1 MAATEFRRSRS
12 SVLGSKETDKTS
24 ARALF
29 DDTDHLADVLESYAT
44 NSIPG
49 LVFPDVSVPTGVAQ
63 YTQVSAEDMK
73 VEGVGVRSE
82 HSEYPM
88 VRFTPGDLK
97 KAHTS
102 DIGGKFRVSDEAIDA
117 GDTSLI
123 EDGLSLL
130 GTSIND
136 TLNTMMVEALAQV
149 TDEKNGG
156 LSIGANS
163 FHGVTLDG
171 ANPTPAEKRPW
182 ASIVAARGLLRKHG
196 LSANA
201 NVLLLDWDSADALT
215 LLYDQN
221 NLEEQWGLTIYGCDK
236 LPEGTGYLLDARHF
250 GKLVTK
256 DGLQVETWRDPSI
269 RATWC
274 QSYIEPVITIQR
286 PRNVVRLF
294 GLGLQD

>member
-1 MAATEFRRSRS
+1 MAATEFRRSHS
-12 SVLGSKETDKTS
+12 SVLGSKETDRIV

-44 NSIPG
+44 NSLPG
-49 LVFPDVSVPTGVAQ
+49 LVFPEFSVPTGVAQ

-97 KAHTS
+97 KAHMS

-117 GDTSLI
+117 GDTTLI
-123 EDGLSLL
+123 EDGLALL

-136 TLNTMMVEALAQV
+136 TLNSMMVEALAQV
-149 TDEKNGG
+149 TDEENGG

-163 FHGVTLDG
+163 FHGAALDG

-201 NVLLLDWDSADALT
+201 KVLLLDWDSADALT

-221 NLEEQWGLTIYGCDK
+221 NLEKQWGLTIYGCDK
-236 LPEGTGYLLDARHF
+236 LPEGTGYLLDARNF
-250 GKLVTK
+250 GKLITK
-256 DGLQVETWRDPSI
+256 GVLHFETWRAPSI

-286 PRNVVRLF
+286 PRNVVRLV

>member
-1 MAATEFRRSRS
+1 MAATDFRRSRS
-12 SVLGSKETDKTS
+12 AVLGSRETDKTA

-49 LVFPDVSVPTGVAQ
+49 LVFPEFSVPTGVAQ

-117 GDTSLI
+117 GDTTLI

-149 TDEKNGG
+149 TDEENGG

-163 FHGVTLDG
+163 FHGVVLDG

-196 LSANA
+196 LAANA

-236 LPEGTGYLLDARHF
+236 LPEGTGYLLDARNF

-256 DGLQVETWRDPSI
+256 GGLHVETWRDPAI

-286 PRNVVRLF
+286 PRNVVRLV
-294 GLGLQD
+294 GLGMQD